1 MNQYVKK
8 KFSYI
13 YKSTIGADFLAKDVL
28 IGDRMVKMQVK
39 SALLVF
45 QRLNC
50 FWLLHFN
57 FFRFGIQVNFY
68 PYELENI
75 IHNVKIKFF
84 LLNYKLGKK
93 DFKV

>member
-39 SALLVF
+39 SALFVF
-45 QRLNC
+45 QSLNC
-50 FWLLHFN
+50 F
-57 FFRFGIQVNFY
+57 
-68 PYELENI
+68 
-75 IHNVKIKFF
+75 
-84 LLNYKLGKK
+84 
-93 DFKV
+93 

>member
-50 FWLLHFN
+50 F
-57 FFRFGIQVNFY
+57 
-68 PYELENI
+68 
-75 IHNVKIKFF
+75 
-84 LLNYKLGKK
+84 
-93 DFKV
+93 